1 MQLKD
6 KDISHKTW
14 WAYSI
19 FIYSFVVEL
28 FILYFIKIN
37 NRIVV
42 WVFGLTRIQFE
53 GITLAVDWVMAIFHT
68 TDRKPKIESVIK
80 Q

>member
-19 FIYSFVVEL
+19 FTYLFVVEL